1 MTELVGLTDAI
12 DRRIQTFSGG
22 MKRRL
27 DLASALLHRPRVLFL
42 DEPTTGLDPLS
53 RALIW
58 DRIRELRER
67 FGATIFLTTQ
77 YLEEADELADRVA
90 IIDHGQ
96 IVRQGTPAALKA
108 EIGADVIDLAVE
120 ERETGAARTAIIDL
134 QANGDLPEGE
144 LRGTRDGYTL
154 FVPDGPQNI
163 AVLIRGLDKA
173 GVRFGA
179 VSVSRP
185 TLDDVFLAATGGRM
199 AAAHQDG
206 QGEDGQAPG
215 QGARRQRKEGIV
227 SAAAPDAGRAP
238 GATRTG
244 EPQTL
249 AAPAGLVSDVLAI
262 TGRAI
267 RGILREPELF
277 IFALIIPVFFF
288 VVQIGA
294 LGDVAEQQLGIA
306 NYATF
311 QLPISILFAAASTS
325 GGNALVLDIAGGY
338 WDKLSLTPAHRSSLV
353 VGNLF
358 GEMFAVLGYSL
369 VLLLFGFVIGVRFA
383 SNPVIGSVGLL
394 ALTLLFGIGF
404 AAVSI
409 AVALATGSVRATQ
422 STFIIF
428 FPLLFLTPS
437 ALPRDLMTGWFEK
450 AVSLNPMTYVVEAA
464 RSFLFGFEADV
475 VLKGFLA
482 AALFSALTFALTALA
497 FRRRVRMG

>member
-1 MTELVGLTDAI
+1 
-12 DRRIQTFSGG
+12 
-22 MKRRL
+22 
-27 DLASALLHRPRVLFL
+27 
-42 DEPTTGLDPLS
+42 
-53 RALIW
+53 
-58 DRIRELRER
+58 
-67 FGATIFLTTQ
+67 
-77 YLEEADELADRVA
+77 
-90 IIDHGQ
+90 
-96 IVRQGTPAALKA
+96 
-108 EIGADVIDLAVE
+108 
-120 ERETGAARTAIIDL
+120 
-134 QANGDLPEGE
+134 
-144 LRGTRDGYTL
+144 
-154 FVPDGPQNI
+154 
-163 AVLIRGLDKA
+163 
-173 GVRFGA
+173 
-179 VSVSRP
+179 
-185 TLDDVFLAATGGRM
+185 
-199 AAAHQDG
+199 
-206 QGEDGQAPG
+206 
-215 QGARRQRKEGIV
+215 V
-227 SAAAPDAGRAP
+227 SAVAPDAGRVS
-238 GATRTG
+238 GGTGTG

-294 LGDVAEQQLGIA
+294 LADVAEQQLQIA
-306 NYATF
+306 NYPAF

-369 VLLLFGFVIGVRFA
+369 VLLLFGYAIGVRFED
-383 SNPVIGSVGLL
+383 PIIGPIGLL

-404 AAVSI
+404 ASVSI

-437 ALPRDLMTGWFEK
+437 ALPRELMTGWFET

-464 RSFLFGFEADV
+464 RSFLGYGGGVLMGFV
-475 VLKGFLA
+475 A
-482 AALFSALTFALTALA
+482 AATFSALMFGLTALA

>member
-1 MTELVGLTDAI
+1 VSAVAPGI
-12 DRRIQTFSGG
+12 GG
-22 MKRRL
+22 
-27 DLASALLHRPRVLFL
+27 
-42 DEPTTGLDPLS
+42 
-53 RALIW
+53 
-58 DRIRELRER
+58 
-67 FGATIFLTTQ
+67 
-77 YLEEADELADRVA
+77 
-90 IIDHGQ
+90 
-96 IVRQGTPAALKA
+96 
-108 EIGADVIDLAVE
+108 
-120 ERETGAARTAIIDL
+120 
-134 QANGDLPEGE
+134 ANG
-144 LRGTRDGYTL
+144 R
-154 FVPDGPQNI
+154 VP
-163 AVLIRGLDKA
+163 
-173 GVRFGA
+173 
-179 VSVSRP
+179 
-185 TLDDVFLAATGGRM
+185 
-199 AAAHQDG
+199 
-206 QGEDGQAPG
+206 
-215 QGARRQRKEGIV
+215 
-227 SAAAPDAGRAP
+227 
-238 GATRTG
+238 TG

-249 AAPAGLVSDVLAI
+249 AAPAGLISDVAAI

-277 IFALIIPVFFF
+277 VFALVIPVFFF

-294 LGDVAEQQLGIA
+294 LGDVAEQQLGIS

-369 VLLLFGFVIGVRFA
+369 VLLVFGFVIGVRFD
-383 SNPVIGSVGLL
+383 SPVVGPLGLL

-437 ALPRDLMTGWFEK
+437 ALPRELMTGWFK
-450 AVSLNPMTYVVEAA
+450 TAVSLNPMTYVVEAA
-464 RSFLFGFEADV
+464 RSFLGYGGG
-475 VLKGFLA
+475 VLKGFVA
-482 AALFSALTFALTALA
+482 AALFSALTFGLTALA

>member
-1 MTELVGLTDAI
+1 M
-12 DRRIQTFSGG
+12 
-22 MKRRL
+22 
-27 DLASALLHRPRVLFL
+27 
-42 DEPTTGLDPLS
+42 
-53 RALIW
+53 
-58 DRIRELRER
+58 
-67 FGATIFLTTQ
+67 
-77 YLEEADELADRVA
+77 
-90 IIDHGQ
+90 
-96 IVRQGTPAALKA
+96 
-108 EIGADVIDLAVE
+108 
-120 ERETGAARTAIIDL
+120 
-134 QANGDLPEGE
+134 
-144 LRGTRDGYTL
+144 
-154 FVPDGPQNI
+154 
-163 AVLIRGLDKA
+163 
-173 GVRFGA
+173 
-179 VSVSRP
+179 
-185 TLDDVFLAATGGRM
+185 
-199 AAAHQDG
+199 
-206 QGEDGQAPG
+206 
-215 QGARRQRKEGIV
+215 

-238 GATRTG
+238 GATRTS

-249 AAPAGLVSDVLAI
+249 AAPAGLISDILAI

-338 WDKLSLTPAHRSSLV
+338 WDKLSLTPAHRSALV

-369 VLLLFGFVIGVRFA
+369 VLLLFGFVIGVRFVD
-383 SNPVIGSVGLL
+383 NPVIGSVGLL

-404 AAVSI
+404 ASVSI

-437 ALPRDLMTGWFEK
+437 ALPRSLMTGWFEK

-464 RSFLFGFEADV
+464 RSFLFGFEANV

>member
-1 MTELVGLTDAI
+1 M
-12 DRRIQTFSGG
+12 
-22 MKRRL
+22 
-27 DLASALLHRPRVLFL
+27 
-42 DEPTTGLDPLS
+42 
-53 RALIW
+53 
-58 DRIRELRER
+58 
-67 FGATIFLTTQ
+67 
-77 YLEEADELADRVA
+77 
-90 IIDHGQ
+90 
-96 IVRQGTPAALKA
+96 
-108 EIGADVIDLAVE
+108 
-120 ERETGAARTAIIDL
+120 
-134 QANGDLPEGE
+134 
-144 LRGTRDGYTL
+144 
-154 FVPDGPQNI
+154 
-163 AVLIRGLDKA
+163 
-173 GVRFGA
+173 
-179 VSVSRP
+179 
-185 TLDDVFLAATGGRM
+185 
-199 AAAHQDG
+199 
-206 QGEDGQAPG
+206 
-215 QGARRQRKEGIV
+215 

-238 GATRTG
+238 GATRTS

-249 AAPAGLVSDVLAI
+249 AAPAGLASDVLAI

-294 LGDVAEQQLGIA
+294 LGDVAEQQLGID

-338 WDKLSLTPAHRSSLV
+338 WDKLSLTPAHRSALV

-369 VLLLFGFVIGVRFA
+369 VLLLFGFAIGVRFED
-383 SNPVIGSVGLL
+383 NPIIGPLGLL

-404 AAVSI
+404 ASVSL

-437 ALPRDLMTGWFEK
+437 ALPRNLMTGWFEK

-464 RSFLFGFEADV
+464 RSFLGVYDAGV
-475 VLKGFLA
+475 VFKGFLA

>member
-1 MTELVGLTDAI
+1 
-12 DRRIQTFSGG
+12 
-22 MKRRL
+22 
-27 DLASALLHRPRVLFL
+27 
-42 DEPTTGLDPLS
+42 
-53 RALIW
+53 
-58 DRIRELRER
+58 
-67 FGATIFLTTQ
+67 
-77 YLEEADELADRVA
+77 
-90 IIDHGQ
+90 
-96 IVRQGTPAALKA
+96 
-108 EIGADVIDLAVE
+108 
-120 ERETGAARTAIIDL
+120 
-134 QANGDLPEGE
+134 
-144 LRGTRDGYTL
+144 
-154 FVPDGPQNI
+154 
-163 AVLIRGLDKA
+163 
-173 GVRFGA
+173 
-179 VSVSRP
+179 
-185 TLDDVFLAATGGRM
+185 
-199 AAAHQDG
+199 
-206 QGEDGQAPG
+206 
-215 QGARRQRKEGIV
+215 V
-227 SAAAPDAGRAP
+227 SAAAPGIGSTDGRVPA
-238 GATRTG
+238 G

-249 AAPAGLVSDVLAI
+249 AAPAGLISDVVAI

-294 LGDVAEQQLGIA
+294 LGKVAEQQLSIS
-306 NYATF
+306 NYPAF

-369 VLLLFGFVIGVRFA
+369 VLLVFGFVIGVRFD
-383 SNPVIGSVGLL
+383 SPVVGPLGLL

-437 ALPRDLMTGWFEK
+437 ALPRELMTGWFK
-450 AVSLNPMTYVVEAA
+450 TAVSLNPMTYVVEAA
-464 RSFLFGFEADV
+464 RSFLGYGGG
-475 VLKGFLA
+475 VLTGFLA
-482 AALFSALTFALTALA
+482 AALFSALTFGLTALA

>member
-1 MTELVGLTDAI
+1 VT
-12 DRRIQTFSGG
+12 
-22 MKRRL
+22 
-27 DLASALLHRPRVLFL
+27 
-42 DEPTTGLDPLS
+42 
-53 RALIW
+53 
-58 DRIRELRER
+58 
-67 FGATIFLTTQ
+67 
-77 YLEEADELADRVA
+77 
-90 IIDHGQ
+90 
-96 IVRQGTPAALKA
+96 
-108 EIGADVIDLAVE
+108 
-120 ERETGAARTAIIDL
+120 
-134 QANGDLPEGE
+134 
-144 LRGTRDGYTL
+144 
-154 FVPDGPQNI
+154 
-163 AVLIRGLDKA
+163 
-173 GVRFGA
+173 
-179 VSVSRP
+179 
-185 TLDDVFLAATGGRM
+185 
-199 AAAHQDG
+199 
-206 QGEDGQAPG
+206 
-215 QGARRQRKEGIV
+215 
-227 SAAAPDAGRAP
+227 AAAPDAGRAP
-238 GATRTG
+238 GRTG

-249 AAPAGLVSDVLAI
+249 AAPAGLVSDVTAI

-294 LGDVAEQQLGIA
+294 LADVAEQTLGLPD
-306 NYATF
+306 YAAF

-369 VLLLFGFVIGVRFA
+369 VLLLFGFAIGIRFED
-383 SNPVIGSVGLL
+383 PIIGPIGLL

-404 AAVSI
+404 ASVSI

-437 ALPRDLMTGWFEK
+437 ALPRELMTGWFAT

-464 RSFLFGFEADV
+464 RSFLGYGGGVLMGFV
-475 VLKGFLA
+475 A
-482 AALFSALTFALTALA
+482 AAVFSALMFALTALA

>member
-1 MTELVGLTDAI
+1 M
-12 DRRIQTFSGG
+12 
-22 MKRRL
+22 
-27 DLASALLHRPRVLFL
+27 
-42 DEPTTGLDPLS
+42 
-53 RALIW
+53 
-58 DRIRELRER
+58 
-67 FGATIFLTTQ
+67 
-77 YLEEADELADRVA
+77 
-90 IIDHGQ
+90 
-96 IVRQGTPAALKA
+96 
-108 EIGADVIDLAVE
+108 
-120 ERETGAARTAIIDL
+120 
-134 QANGDLPEGE
+134 
-144 LRGTRDGYTL
+144 
-154 FVPDGPQNI
+154 
-163 AVLIRGLDKA
+163 
-173 GVRFGA
+173 
-179 VSVSRP
+179 
-185 TLDDVFLAATGGRM
+185 
-199 AAAHQDG
+199 
-206 QGEDGQAPG
+206 
-215 QGARRQRKEGIV
+215 
-227 SAAAPDAGRAP
+227 SAAAPGIGSPDGRRP
-238 GATRTG
+238 TG

-249 AAPAGLVSDVLAI
+249 AAPAGLVSDVVAI

-294 LGDVAEQQLGIA
+294 LADVAEQQLNIA
-306 NYATF
+306 NYAAF
-311 QLPISILFAAASTS
+311 QLPISVLFAAASTS

-369 VLLLFGFVIGVRFA
+369 VLLAFGLLIGVRFDD
-383 SNPVIGSVGLL
+383 PVIGPIGLL

-437 ALPRDLMTGWFEK
+437 ALPRELMTGWFET

-464 RSFLFGFEADV
+464 RSFLGYGGGVLQGFV
-475 VLKGFLA
+475 A
-482 AALFSALTFALTALA
+482 AALFSALTFGLTALA